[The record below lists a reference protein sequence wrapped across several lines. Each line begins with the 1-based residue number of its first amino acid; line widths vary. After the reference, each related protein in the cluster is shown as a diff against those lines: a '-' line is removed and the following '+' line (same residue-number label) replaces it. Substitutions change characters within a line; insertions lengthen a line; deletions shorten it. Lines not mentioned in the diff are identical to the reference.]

1 VRILI
6 RATNWVGDAIMA
18 LPALRAVR
26 AKFANAHIAIV
37 ARPYVADIYRGQ
49 EVCDEL
55 IAYDPRGA
63 EKGISGRERLAE
75 RLRAGKFDAA
85 LLLQNAFDAA
95 WLVWRAGIPERI
107 GYARDGRGILLTKA
121 VTVPRA
127 GEIPEQEQFYY
138 LELVRR
144 AGWANQINGET
155 EISLSVSRD
164 ASETAEQKLIAA
176 GVRARAESA
185 DNAGRIRVAIG
196 AGASYGS
203 AKCWLPERFA
213 EVANRLMAESDA
225 EIILFGTTGETAVS
239 NAIVA
244 GMKCPPIDLTGNT
257 TIAELPA
264 LLSRCQLFI
273 GNDSGAMHVASAVG
287 LPVVAIFGPTD
298 PFGTAPVTPK
308 CTIVQEKPYC
318 SPCFLRRCPTDHRC
332 MTRVTAESVTTAA
345 REWIAG
351 TGAKAGAGFRA
362 EVRPA

>member
-1 VRILI
+1 M

-26 AKFANAHIAIV
+26 ARFADAHIAIV

-49 EVCDEL
+49 GVCDEL
-55 IAYDPRGA
+55 IAYDPRGS
-63 EKGISGRERLAE
+63 EKGIGGRERLAE
-75 RLRAGKFDAA
+75 RLRAAKFDAA

-95 WLVWRAGIPERI
+95 WLAWRAGIPERI
-107 GYARDGRGILLTKA
+107 GYARDGRGILLTKSIA
-121 VTVPRA
+121 VPKA
-127 GEIPEQEQFYY
+127 GEIPAHEQFYY

-144 AGWANQINGET
+144 AGWVERVDGERV
-155 EISLSVSRD
+155 ISLAISLEARE
-164 ASETAEQKLIAA
+164 AAEQKLIAA
-176 GVRARAESA
+176 GVRSRTRA
-185 DNAGRIRVAIG
+185 DDAGALRIAIG

-225 EIILFGTTGETAVS
+225 EIILFGTANETAVS

-244 GMKCPPIDLTGNT
+244 GMQRKPIDLTGKT
-257 TIAELPA
+257 AIAELPA

-332 MTRVTAESVTTAA
+332 MTRVTVESVTAAA
-345 REWIAG
+345 RGWLASSA
-351 TGAKAGAGFRA
+351 AKA